1 MRILFVC
8 VPRTGSNSFIKA
20 LSKSL
25 NINYISIPDNFNLN
39 ENKSLID
46 SVLSKDDIIFR
57 MSPIND
63 VGYSLLQFT
72 SFFDEVILVSRLNEK
87 EHYQSLVNLYYREN
101 ILKFGTKAAYD
112 YNDIPPTVLTQIE
125 KVVDYDEIDTQ
136 KKQIEELSLVLK
148 EKVLYYE
155 DIFNSDDVVNYLD
168 LKFDTFDKDKYTFY
182 LSQTKKY
189 RITRERLLI

>member
-25 NINYISIPDNFNLN
+25 NINHISIPDNFDLK

-46 SVLSKDDIIFR
+46 YVLSKDDIIFR
-57 MSPIND
+57 MSPINY
-63 VGYSLLQFT
+63 VGYTLLQFT

-87 EHYQSLVNLYYREN
+87 EHYQSLVNLYYKEN
-101 ILKFGTKAAYD
+101 ILKYGTKAAYD
-112 YNDIPPTVLTQIE
+112 YNDIPSTVLTQIE
-125 KVVDYDEIDTQ
+125 KVVNYDEITTQ
-136 KKQIEELSLVLK
+136 KKQIEELSLILDK
-148 EKVLYYE
+148 KVIYYE
-155 DIFNSDDVVNYLD
+155 DIFNSDDITNYLSS
-168 LKFDTFDKDKYTFY
+168 KFNTFDKNIYTYY

-189 RITRERLLI
+189 RVTREKLLI